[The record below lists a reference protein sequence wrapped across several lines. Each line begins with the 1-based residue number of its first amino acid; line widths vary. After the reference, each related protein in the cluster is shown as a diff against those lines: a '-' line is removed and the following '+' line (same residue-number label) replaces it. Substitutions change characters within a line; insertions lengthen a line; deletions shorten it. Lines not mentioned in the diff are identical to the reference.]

1 MEFQSSLT
9 NNWGEFSFPKFN
21 TILDEIIRNI
31 ADKSCTLYKQ

>member
-9 NNWGEFSFPKFN
+9 NFPKFN

-31 ADKSCTLYKQ
+31 AAKSCTLYKQ